1 MQELGWYAIYTVAT
15 GAVVRSIFIDI
26 NSVNQGLVTGNGE
39 AAIYAGEEVT
49 AISHEVVGGVLVPI
63 TITLARAKEL
73 KRLEIAVAH
82 EAEMSN
88 GFESSGKTYN
98 ADALGI
104 QTLQNAINI
113 IANPATTG
121 SETFDIWCADLG
133 IAGFVQ
139 SNSEVASTSGID
151 IAVTL
156 TGVETGSVLI
166 FAVQW
171 RLDADPDSVTD
182 GTDDLIPI
190 GNRIYSNGQSSNV
203 YMLNDVTSGSKTIT
217 MTFPEVCE
225 FKWAVLA
232 EFTGR
237 DTDIPVYGIAQNDQ
251 DMAGTVIDG
260 VTSGVLYNVPA
271 GSALYG
277 VTFDTTD
284 DNEYN
289 AGAGWIYDRD
299 IDPSNVAGAA
309 EYYNNAPAGNYAAT
323 FTQANA
329 NGAITHLI
337 ALRAAADVASMVNH
351 TYAEAQ
357 AIIADMY
364 TERNYALGLAATAY
378 AAIAAAATIPDV
390 EAITYY

>member
-171 RLDADPDSVTD
+171 RLDA
-182 GTDDLIPI
+182 
-190 GNRIYSNGQSSNV
+190 V